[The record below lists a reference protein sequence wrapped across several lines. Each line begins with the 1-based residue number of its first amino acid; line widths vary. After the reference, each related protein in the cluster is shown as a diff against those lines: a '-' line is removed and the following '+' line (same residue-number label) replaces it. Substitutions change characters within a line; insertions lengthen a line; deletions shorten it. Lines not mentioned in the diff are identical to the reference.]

1 MKSSVAFV
9 FDLDK
14 TIGYFTQFA
23 IFMEGIEEYFNKKIT
38 KKQFFKLLDLYPDV
52 FRPDM
57 FKIFRHLKRLKQKKK
72 RVKVLIYTN
81 NNGPKSWVHDIKKYI
96 EHKINYEL
104 FDRTIAAWKVNGKI
118 YEKCRTSYDKSYK
131 DLLACSMLSTK
142 YNIMFFDDQPHPK
155 MKHEKIN
162 YLYLKGYKHDIK
174 FTYMIKKFLKSKI
187 FVVKDKEK
195 FTDFIIK
202 FSKSD
207 PLGFKYK
214 ESPISSKHNYNK
226 KLLLKLVKKFLK
238 DNKLNVSIKKTRKT
252 GKRHRTR
259 KKRSSS

>member
-1 MKSSVAFV
+1 MKSNVAFV

-23 IFMEGIEEYFNKKIT
+23 IFMEGIEEYFNKKLT
-38 KKQFFKLLDLYPDV
+38 KKEFFKLLDLYPDV

-57 FKIFRHLKRLKQKKK
+57 FKIFKYLKRLKKKK
-72 RVKVLIYTN
+72 KGVKVLIYTN
-81 NNGPKSWVHDIKKYI
+81 NNGPKSWVYDIKRYI

-104 FDRTIAAWKVNGKI
+104 FDRTIAAWKVGGKV

-131 DLLACSMLSTK
+131 DLLACSMLTSN

-155 MKHEKIN
+155 MKHDKIE
-162 YLYLKGYKHDIK
+162 YLYLNGYKHDIK
-174 FTYMIKKFLKSKI
+174 FKTMIKKFLNSKM
-187 FVVKDKEK
+187 FNVKNKAE
-195 FTDFIIK
+195 FTDFILK

-226 KLLLKLVKKFLK
+226 KFILKLVKKFLK
-238 DNKLNVSIKKTRKT
+238 SNKMNISIKKTGKTRRRRRK
-252 GKRHRTR
+252 TR
-259 KKRSSS
+259 KK